1 MPLTQV
7 QVGLIN
13 ATGTPSSNTF
23 LRGDGAWAGAGAIN
37 DIFYENGQT
46 VSANYTITSGKNAMS
61 AGPITVDVGI
71 TVIIPVGSSWV
82 IV

>member
-23 LRGDGAWAGAGAIN
+23 LRGDGAWSSAGAIN

-46 VSANYTITSGKNAMS
+46 VSANYTITSNKNAMS
-61 AGPITVDVGI
+61 AGPITVDTGV
-71 TVIIPVGSSWV
+71 TVTIPVGSSWV